1 MAGQLQLNQHRQVLQ
16 LYKQVLRI
24 AQSWQAKEAG
34 NTNAEREYIKQEAS
48 KEFRRPLKPDETIA
62 GRLSKGQYRVEVALH
77 YGIPYE
83 RPTYYKTG
91 ALTRL
96 EKRRLRKPFT
106 GQ

>member
-1 MAGQLQLNQHRQVLQ
+1 MPGQLQLNQHRQVLQ
-16 LYKQVLRI
+16 LYKQILRI
-24 AQSWQAKEAG
+24 SQTWQAKDTSE
-34 NTNAEREYIKQEAS
+34 TDTEREYIKKEAER
-48 KEFRRPLKPDETIA
+48 EFRRPLKSDETVA
-62 GRLSKGQYRVEVALH
+62 ARLAKGQYRLEVAQH

-96 EKRRLRKPFT
+96 EKRRLREPFT

>member
-1 MAGQLQLNQHRQVLQ
+1 MPGQLQLNQHRQVLK

-24 AQSWQAKEAG
+24 AQTWQAKDTSE
-34 NTNAEREYIKQEAS
+34 TETEREYIKREAQ
-48 KEFRRPLKPDETIA
+48 KEFRRPLKSDETIA
-62 GRLSKGQYRVEVALH
+62 SRLGKGQYRVEVALH

-96 EKRRLRKPFT
+96 EKRRLRELFT